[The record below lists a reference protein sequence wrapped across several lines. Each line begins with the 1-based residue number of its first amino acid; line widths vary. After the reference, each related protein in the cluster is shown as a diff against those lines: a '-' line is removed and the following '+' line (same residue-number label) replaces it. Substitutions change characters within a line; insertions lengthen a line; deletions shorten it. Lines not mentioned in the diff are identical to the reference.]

1 MTWNEPGKP
10 GRCRP
15 AFLGEREPWGGRK
28 AEWAWGRHRE
38 ESLMLEVMLSRGQCH
53 WIKRPGKYFAETT
66 VGTCTSKCCFL
77 VPTKLPPVLW
87 EYVTSSNHTASL
99 KLKMVP
105 RVGCD
110 LKPPFLGAYTI
121 SPAQGSVGYRTSGSG
136 VWHPAYP
143 ESAGRMCLLS
153 VFWVLAHHPVNL
165 GSEDGRTTKSFTC
178 IRQDHCMYLVG
189 GPDPS
194 LWCRP
199 HLLPH
204 FDGTQGE
211 WSSYLPVMCCTPR
224 SLPCLELTWLE
235 GPALQ
240 LWGVCDAPGRPVHGA
255 AVGKGGWSQPWLELS
270 HKEGS
275 SSVSPTSGKAPCPN
289 SIKFGGLCVISSL

>member
-1 MTWNEPGKP
+1 MSIPGLGMLWESHGWP
-10 GRCRP
+10 ASEGGLGMNQENQEGTDQHSWGRENREGEGKQSG
-15 AFLGEREPWGGRK
+15 LGEDMAKK
-28 AEWAWGRHRE
+28 ASCW
-38 ESLMLEVMLSRGQCH
+38 EVMLSCGQCH

-66 VGTCTSKCCFL
+66 VGTCTSKCCFH

-143 ESAGRMCLLS
+143 ESAGRMCLLL

-165 GSEDGRTTKSFTC
+165 GSEDGRTTKNFTC

-211 WSSYLPVMCCTPR
+211 RSSYLPVMCCTPR

-270 HKEGS
+270 H
-275 SSVSPTSGKAPCPN
+275 
-289 SIKFGGLCVISSL
+289 